1 MNSNSF
7 DQFFWQERA
16 SLPKYLTTP
25 WSGRNGCKELSTKSP
40 TNSTPK
46 NSMSS
51 KYSPDHY
58 KNGIETWDYIVSHNL
73 GYLEGNIIKYITR
86 AGLKD
91 GESTL
96 DDLLKAKAYLT
107 KLIEQHV

>member
-1 MNSNSF
+1 
-7 DQFFWQERA
+7 
-16 SLPKYLTTP
+16 
-25 WSGRNGCKELSTKSP
+25 
-40 TNSTPK
+40 
-46 NSMSS
+46 MSS

-107 KLIEQHV
+107 KLIEQNV

>member
-1 MNSNSF
+1 
-7 DQFFWQERA
+7 
-16 SLPKYLTTP
+16 
-25 WSGRNGCKELSTKSP
+25 
-40 TNSTPK
+40 
-46 NSMSS
+46 MSS

-58 KNGIETWDYIVSHNL
+58 KAGIETWDYIISHNL

-107 KLIEQHV
+107 KLIDQHV

>member
-1 MNSNSF
+1 M
-7 DQFFWQERA
+7 
-16 SLPKYLTTP
+16 T
-25 WSGRNGCKELSTKSP
+25 
-40 TNSTPK
+40 
-46 NSMSS
+46 
-51 KYSPDHY
+51 KYSPEHY
-58 KNGIETWDYIVSHNL
+58 KKGIECWDYIVSHDL

-107 KLIEQHV
+107 KLIERYV

>member
-1 MNSNSF
+1 M
-7 DQFFWQERA
+7 
-16 SLPKYLTTP
+16 T
-25 WSGRNGCKELSTKSP
+25 
-40 TNSTPK
+40 
-46 NSMSS
+46 S

-58 KNGIETWDYIVSHNL
+58 KGGIETWDYIVSQDL

-86 AGLKD
+86 AGKKD

-107 KLIEQHV
+107 KLIDQHV

>member
-1 MNSNSF
+1 MT
-7 DQFFWQERA
+7 Q
-16 SLPKYLTTP
+16 
-25 WSGRNGCKELSTKSP
+25 
-40 TNSTPK
+40 
-46 NSMSS
+46 SS

-58 KNGIETWDYIVSHNL
+58 KQGIETWDYIVSHNL